1 MTYIIAEI
9 GQAHDGSLGVLH
21 SYIDAVADTGVD
33 AIKFQTHIAEAE
45 SSALE
50 GFRINF
56 SYEDKTRFDYW
67 KRMSFNFSQW
77 QEIKAHC
84 DRVGLDFLST
94 PFSNQAVEWLAS
106 LDMKMFKVGSG
117 DVSNYLML
125 DKIGKTKK
133 PIILS
138 SGLSSLGDIQGSLEF
153 LSRYENDVAVLQCTT
168 KYPTAFEDVGLNVM
182 TDIRKRFNV
191 KTGLSDH
198 SGSIFP
204 ALAAASLGADF
215 IEVHTVFD
223 RRMFG
228 PDSTSS
234 LTIDELKQMVTG
246 VRSVEKML
254 SVTID
259 KSLPLI
265 EPSLKTL
272 FGKTLC
278 INKNKR
284 AGSIITIDDLDGKKP
299 AGQGVAVTEFD
310 KVVGKTLTREI
321 QQWEFIQEADYE

>member
-1 MTYIIAEI
+1 MTYIIAEV
-9 GQAHDGSLGVLH
+9 GQAHDGSLGILH
-21 SYIDAVADTGVD
+21 SYIDAIADTGVD

-45 SSALE
+45 SSSLE

-67 KRMSFNFSQW
+67 KRMSFTFAQW

-84 DRVGLDFLST
+84 DRVGVEFLST
-94 PFSNQAVEWLAS
+94 PFSNQAVEWLDS
-106 LDMKMFKVGSG
+106 LDVKMFKVGSG

-125 DKIGKTKK
+125 DKIGKTNK

-138 SGLSSLGDIQGSLEF
+138 SGLSNLDDIEGSLAF
-153 LSRYENDVAVLQCTT
+153 LSRYDSEVAVLQCTT
-168 KYPTAFEDVGLNVM
+168 KYPTAFENVGLNVM

-204 ALAAASLGADF
+204 GLAAATLGADY

-228 PDSTSS
+228 PDSSSS
-234 LTIDELKQMVTG
+234 LTIDELKELVNG
-246 VRSVEKML
+246 IRSIEKML

-259 KSLPLI
+259 KSLSLI

-278 INKNKR
+278 INKNKK

>member
-9 GQAHDGSLGVLH
+9 GQAHDGSLGILH

-45 SSALE
+45 SSPLE

-67 KRMSFNFSQW
+67 KRMSFNFAQW

-84 DRVGLDFLST
+84 DSVGIDFLST
-94 PFSNQAVEWLAS
+94 PFSNQAVDWLAS

-125 DKIGKTKK
+125 DKIGKTGK

-138 SGLSSLGDIQGSLEF
+138 SGLSSLEDIEGSLNF
-153 LSRYENDVAVLQCTT
+153 LSRYGNEVAVLQCTT

-182 TDIRKRFNV
+182 TDIRKRFSV

-204 ALAAASLGADF
+204 ALAAASLGADV

-228 PDSTSS
+228 PDSSSS
-234 LTIDELKQMVTG
+234 LTLDELRELVKG
-246 VRSVEKML
+246 IRAIGKML
-254 SVTID
+254 SATID
-259 KSLPLI
+259 KSKPQLDPN
-265 EPSLKTL
+265 LKTL

-278 INKNKR
+278 INKNKN
-284 AGSIITIDDLDGKKP
+284 AGSIISVDDLDGKKP
-299 AGQGVAVTEFD
+299 AGQGVTVTEFE
-310 KVVGKTLTREI
+310 KVVGKKLTRGI

>member
-9 GQAHDGSLGVLH
+9 GQAHDGSLGILH
-21 SYIDAVADTGVD
+21 SYIDAVASTGVD

-50 GFRINF
+50 EFRINF

-67 KRMSFNFSQW
+67 KRMSFSFDQW

-84 DRVGLDFLST
+84 ENVGVEFLST
-94 PFSNQAVEWLAS
+94 PFSNQAVKWLEL
-106 LDMKMFKVGSG
+106 LDIKMFKVGSG

-125 DKIGKTKK
+125 DQIGKTGK

-138 SGLSSLGDIQGSLEF
+138 SGLSSLEDIEGSLNF
-153 LSRYENDVAVLQCTT
+153 LSRYDSEVAVLQCTT
-168 KYPTAFEDVGLNVM
+168 KYPTEFEDVGLNVM
-182 TDIRKRFNV
+182 ADIRKRFTV
-191 KTGLSDH
+191 KTGISDH

-228 PDSTSS
+228 PDSSSS
-234 LTIDELKQMVTG
+234 LTIDELKEMVKG
-246 VRSVEKML
+246 VRSIDKML
-254 SVTID
+254 SSSID
-259 KSLPLI
+259 KSQSFV
-265 EPSLKTL
+265 EPNLKKI

-278 INKNKR
+278 INKNKS
-284 AGSIITIDDLDGKKP
+284 AGSRINIDDLDGKKP
-299 AGQGVAVTEFD
+299 AGQGVTVTEFE
-310 KVVGKTLTREI
+310 KVVGKKLTREI

>member
-1 MTYIIAEI
+1 
-9 GQAHDGSLGVLH
+9 
-21 SYIDAVADTGVD
+21 
-33 AIKFQTHIAEAE
+33 
-45 SSALE
+45 
-50 GFRINF
+50 
-56 SYEDKTRFDYW
+56 
-67 KRMSFNFSQW
+67 
-77 QEIKAHC
+77 
-84 DRVGLDFLST
+84 
-94 PFSNQAVEWLAS
+94 
-106 LDMKMFKVGSG
+106 MFKVGSG

-125 DKIGKTKK
+125 DKIGKTNK

-138 SGLSSLGDIQGSLEF
+138 SGLSSMDDIEGSLEF
-153 LSRYENDVAVLQCTT
+153 LSRYDNEVAVLQCTT

-228 PDSTSS
+228 PDSSSS
-234 LTIDELKQMVTG
+234 LTIDELKEMVKG
-246 VRSVEKML
+246 VRSIDEML
-254 SVTID
+254 STTID
-259 KSLPLI
+259 KSLLQV
-265 EPSLKTL
+265 EPNLKTL

-278 INKNKR
+278 INKNKNP
-284 AGSIITIDDLDGKKP
+284 GSIITIDDLDGKKP
-299 AGQGVAVTEFD
+299 SGQGVAVTEFE
-310 KVVGKTLTREI
+310 KVIGKKLTREI